1 MARKEEAKKGGAP
14 AWMVTF
20 SDLVTLLLTFFVLLL
35 SFANTDLIKYKE
47 AVGSLKEAFG
57 VQTKE
62 IADFPSQSSTP
73 LSLEVA
79 APKPFSI
86 IEQDTLRGARSKV
99 DSTTK
104 DKEKHSDGEKKSF
117 EELGETLKNYI
128 MNEGL
133 EGEFGLSVEEGRVV
147 LRAVTKELFAPGSAT
162 IVDFD
167 LLKKVA
173 FLLKTRT
180 NFNLT
185 IEGHTDDTATKA
197 GTYPSNWELSAIR
210 ATTALRFLSQ
220 SGISENRL
228 RALAYGSAKPYLPNT
243 NPSNREKNRR
253 IEFVFTLD
261 GWD

>member
-1 MARKEEAKKGGAP
+1 MPKKQEYKKGAP
-14 AWMVTF
+14 AWMTTF

-57 VQTKE
+57 VQTRE
-62 IADFPSQSSTP
+62 VADFPTQSSTP

-86 IEQDTLRGARSKV
+86 IEQDTLRGARSREEI
-99 DSTTK
+99 SSSE
-104 DKEKHSDGEKKSF
+104 KEKHKDGVSKAF
-117 EELGETLKNYI
+117 EELGESLKNYI

-133 EGEFGLSVEEGRVV
+133 EGEFGLSVEDGKVI

-162 IVDFD
+162 IIDFD

-185 IEGHTDDTATKA
+185 IEGHTDDTPTRA

-228 RALAYGSAKPYLPNT
+228 RALAYAASKPYLPNI
-243 NPSNREKNRR
+243 NANNREKNRR

-261 GWD
+261 TWE